1 MDMISSLMMSLN
13 NDYVFRHTVI
23 KRNSSYSYSTSP
35 LINAHTHIGDAFII
49 LKKKYGVQELV
60 GPSGIKHT
68 LLKQTKPS
76 IIIEG
81 MKQAL
86 KVMQNVGT
94 THFCDFREGGLKG
107 IQLLKKALPSN
118 IIPIIFSRPQNQYYH
133 KNEITTLLRESQGI
147 GISSISDWDYHEL
160 LKIAK
165 HTRKKGKLFALH
177 ASERMHEPIDL
188 ILDLK
193 PTFLVH
199 MIKATPDDLSIVAD
213 HKVPV
218 VICPRSNAYFGLH
231 PDILAMKK
239 AGITLMLGTDNA
251 MITPPD
257 IIQEAQYLLQNFKVT
272 SHEVRDMISKNPRKY
287 LNVT

>member
-1 MDMISSLMMSLN
+1 MMSLN

-23 KRNSSYSYSTSP
+23 KNNSSPLYSASP
-35 LINAHTHIGDAFII
+35 LINAHTHIGDAFIT
-49 LKKKYGVQELV
+49 LKKSYGIQELV

-68 LLKQTKPS
+68 LLKQTKPH

-81 MKQAL
+81 MKQSL
-86 KVMQNVGT
+86 KIMKNVGT

-107 IQLLKKALPSN
+107 IHLLKEALPSN
-118 IIPIIFSRPQNQYYH
+118 LTPIIFSRPQNQHYNTH
-133 KNEITTLLRESQGI
+133 KINALLSESQGI

-160 LKIAK
+160 FKIAR
-165 HTRKKGKLFALH
+165 HTHKKGKLFALH
-177 ASERMHEPIDL
+177 ASERIHEPIDL

-193 PTFLVH
+193 PTFIVH
-199 MIKATPDDLSIVAD
+199 MIKATPNDLAIVAD

-218 VICPRSNAYFGLH
+218 VICPRSNAYFSLR
-231 PDILAMKK
+231 PNIPAMKN
-239 AGITLMLGTDNA
+239 AGIILMLGTDNA

-257 IIQEAQYLLQNFKVT
+257 IIQEAQYLIQHFKVT
-272 SHEVRDMISKNPRKY
+272 PHEIRDMISKNPRKY